1 MSEGTGHLF
10 HELDIPEGKFA
21 PINAKYKR
29 KNPERDSEL
38 DTMPEGEYESDTK
51 WVIVW

>member
-21 PINAKYKR
+21 PINAKYKS
-29 KNPERDSEL
+29 KNPERDSEIGHYTQVPSSL
-38 DTMPEGEYESDTK
+38 IDLKRSN
-51 WVIVW
+51 I